1 MKKSNIFLI
10 TSLFLVG
17 CQASGKDSEEVSSS
31 MKEQELTVLETY
43 LSRNE
48 RYHSI
53 LLDYTLSKDG
63 VLFSS
68 GSSSRRVYFGK
79 DENGFE
85 TKVEQRIVYQKNYAS
100 LDENDD
106 SSIINKTVYYSP
118 DMTYTKMEDGT
129 FSQKPENHEIETY
142 ELMYDLDM
150 FRLVE
155 ETDDGKD
162 ITLKGN
168 VIDSKGFFKKDRDYQ
183 NVTCE
188 IVFEKSSLS
197 LTDMHIQ
204 YDVESYQVK
213 MDIGFGT
220 FNDRILLP

>member
-1 MKKSNIFLI
+1 MRKYILLVA
-10 TSLFLVG
+10 SLFLVG
-17 CQASGKDSEEVSSS
+17 CQASEEDSEKVSS
-31 MKEQELTVLETY
+31 MKEQEMTVLETY

-53 LLDYTLSKDG
+53 LLNYTLSKDG
-63 VLFSS
+63 VVFSS

-79 DENGFE
+79 DENGFD

-106 SSIINKTVYYSP
+106 SSLVSKTMYYSS

-129 FSQKPENHEIETY
+129 FSEKPESHDIETY
-142 ELMYDLDM
+142 GLMYDLDK
-150 FRLVE
+150 FRLE
-155 ETDDGKD
+155 EESEDESE

-183 NVTCE
+183 NVTCD
-188 IVFEKSSLS
+188 IVFEKNSLS
-197 LTDMHIQ
+197 LTDMHIN

-213 MDIGFGT
+213 MDIEFGT